1 MSMGK
6 FVEMLDQGV
15 RIVAR
20 FHSNCPQTGRKY
32 YHPPSVSAD
41 AGSDS
46 DSDHHHA
53 SFHHNHHHA
62 GFHLASSVQML
73 YCGHKAAAA
82 VGSETVDV
90 ILYSV

>member
-32 YHPPSVSAD
+32 YHPPGVSAD
-41 AGSDS
+41 ADHQQ
-46 DSDHHHA
+46 HHHD
-53 SFHHNHHHA
+53 HA
-62 GFHLASSVQML
+62 GFHLASSVQMF
-73 YCGHKAAAA
+73 YCGPKAAVAA
-82 VGSETVDV
+82 GSETVDV

>member
-32 YHPPSVSAD
+32 YHPPPVSGDAD
-41 AGSDS
+41 ADC
-46 DSDHHHA
+46 DHHH
-53 SFHHNHHHA
+53 HHHDA
-62 GFHLASSVQML
+62 GFHLSSSMQML
-73 YCGHKAAAA
+73 HCGPKAATA
-82 VGSETVDV
+82 GSFETVDV